1 MNFLVTDDEPL
12 QLKELV
18 SVLRRLRPDAEIFSH
33 TWPDDA
39 LESARAH
46 PIDVAFLDIQMGDMT
61 GLELAL
67 RLKAVKPDIHV
78 IFVTGYAQYAVDAF
92 AMHATGYLL
101 KPITEEDVSR
111 ELTFIYSD
119 RQDEK
124 RIQVKTFGGFDIY
137 VDGQP
142 VRFGRAKAKELLAYL
157 VDRRGSSVTT
167 GEAYAALFEDAEDT
181 PSGKSYFRTILH
193 EMVTALKIAQ
203 AEEILVKGHNSF
215 AVDPQKFDC
224 DYYRFLQG
232 DPQTINAFQNDYMLS
247 YSWAEIRNAELDFWE
262 YREPRHR

>member
-1 MNFLVTDDEPL
+1 MTFLTIDDEPL
-12 QLKELV
+12 QLKEII
-18 SVLRRLRPDAEIFSH
+18 SVVQRVQPEAEIFSH
-33 TWPDDA
+33 TWPEDA
-39 LESARAH
+39 LETARTHAV
-46 PIDVAFLDIQMGDMT
+46 DVAFLDIQMGGMT

-67 RLKAVKPDIHV
+67 KLKEVKPDIHI

-101 KPITEEDVSR
+101 KPVTEEAVSR
-111 ELTFIYSD
+111 ELTFIYNEQQAVS
-119 RQDEK
+119 
-124 RIQVKTFGGFDIY
+124 RIQIKTFGGFDIY

-157 VDRRGSSVTT
+157 VDRKGSSVTT

-193 EMVTALKIAQ
+193 EMIIALKKAH
-203 AEEILVKGHNSF
+203 ADEILLKGRNSF

-232 DPQTINAFQNDYMLS
+232 DPVVINAFQNDYMLS
-247 YSWAEIRNAELDFWE
+247 YSWAEIRNAELGFWE
-262 YREPRHR
+262 YK